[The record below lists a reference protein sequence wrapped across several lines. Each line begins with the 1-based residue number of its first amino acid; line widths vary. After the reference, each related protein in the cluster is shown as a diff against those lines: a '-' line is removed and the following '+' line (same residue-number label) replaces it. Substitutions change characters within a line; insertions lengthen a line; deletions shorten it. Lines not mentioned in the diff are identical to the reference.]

1 MLFCEAVRNGPAFVA
16 ALAKARKAGKPV
28 IAIKVGRSA
37 AGCRASASHTASLSG
52 SYTAYRAVFER
63 YGVIEAE
70 DADEAVAI
78 AGVVLTCPLPKGC
91 RVGIITPSGGG
102 GVWMA
107 DTLSAHGLVVPTL
120 SEAIQ
125 AELRSVMPS
134 Y

>member
-1 MLFCEAVRNGPAFVA
+1 M
-16 ALAKARKAGKPV
+16 

-37 AGCRASASHTASLSG
+37 AGSRASASHTASLSG

-78 AGVVLTCPLPKGC
+78 AGVVVSCPLPKGR

-107 DTLSAHGLVVPTL
+107 DTLSAQGLIVPPL
-120 SEAIQ
+120 SRRDAGDAAAADAVLWRVGQSGRCHRARIEH
-125 AELRSVMPS
+125 RRRR
-134 Y
+134 